1 MGDASTSALT
11 TEGETSHSPSSMLT
25 EFQEMTNSTASVS
38 TTAAKTAFD
47 YDNGQ
52 MAMWIFDN
60 NWKIVSPPGII
71 GNLIILI
78 VTIRMKPFNSSSLFM
93 VSLATVDMLLVCG
106 RPGLRE
112 MDKYSDAAC
121 QSIWYIFNVLPV
133 YSNYILLFWTLE
145 RFIAVQF
152 PLRVN
157 DWCTLRNTAFS
168 ITGAG
173 VFAVLYCLPWLLSFE
188 NDPTSVFCQFRDHWQ
203 EFMFLVYFYME
214 TAFLMLIPMLAI
226 LFLNIGIIYRLK
238 ASTKRHKTMTS
249 SEEANKQREKVQRNM
264 TISLLTVSFA
274 FILLHTP
281 MSVHNLASFVHF
293 ETTEK
298 ERADWLLLNACS
310 YMLFDAQNSVNF
322 YLYFLSGRK
331 YRQHTLALL
340 CFWRR
345 RSGMSDSRSERK
357 TALTSMSMKASTT
370 TLATS
375 CPPSISGSQVLP

>member
-1 MGDASTSALT
+1 
-11 TEGETSHSPSSMLT
+11 
-25 EFQEMTNSTASVS
+25 
-38 TTAAKTAFD
+38 
-47 YDNGQ
+47 
-52 MAMWIFDN
+52 
-60 NWKIVSPPGII
+60 
-71 GNLIILI
+71 
-78 VTIRMKPFNSSSLFM
+78 
-93 VSLATVDMLLVCG
+93 
-106 RPGLRE
+106 
-112 MDKYSDAAC
+112 
-121 QSIWYIFNVLPV
+121 
-133 YSNYILLFWTLE
+133 
-145 RFIAVQF
+145 
-152 PLRVN
+152 
-157 DWCTLRNTAFS
+157 
-168 ITGAG
+168 
-173 VFAVLYCLPWLLSFE
+173 
-188 NDPTSVFCQFRDHWQ
+188 
-203 EFMFLVYFYME
+203 
-214 TAFLMLIPMLAI
+214 MLIPMLAI

-274 FILLHTP
+274 FIILHTP

-331 YRQHTLALL
+331 YRQHTLTLL

-357 TALTSMSMKASTT
+357 TALTSMSMKASST